1 MGAKQKVKQAKSSQ
15 RENARRAEEL
25 KALFEQ
31 AEPQPKQA
39 EPRREPAAV
48 SQMTSSY
55 ATPTPTLTELTESQ
69 RRIQQAEL
77 TRTMTTSPTVSQSR
91 PREATSLRTVIAHQ
105 PYSPARRL
113 DQPAVVSPKVEKAE
127 SEPNRGLGVILLL
140 AAALLGFIGYWNVQ
154 YSQKHAVVRAK
165 PVASQTG
172 ATAEDRTRV
181 DFYRQQL
188 GHRLN
193 QQRVDVE
200 IQNYTRAPSLS
211 VADRP
216 GAHAPNMM
224 MGLPLA
230 PQTVENSTGVYSS
243 RFRTTPIS
251 PDHPDARIQYGLQ
264 EEEHRDEYTRQVN
277 KDYVEEFV
285 RNAQRE
291 GLKVEIDSNYNVID
305 IKRNGSSL
313 MRNPGSEQGPAR

>member
-1 MGAKQKVKQAKSSQ
+1 MGAKQKVKQVKTSK
-15 RENARRAEEL
+15 REKARRAEEL

-31 AEPQPKQA
+31 AEPQQTTAP
-39 EPRREPAAV
+39 V
-48 SQMTSSY
+48 SEMTSSY

-69 RRIQQAEL
+69 KRVQQIES
-77 TRTMTTSPTVSQSR
+77 TRTMTSPGAVSYAR
-91 PREATSLRTVIAHQ
+91 PRESTSLRTVIAHQ
-105 PYSPARRL
+105 PYSPARRM
-113 DQPAVVSPKVEKAE
+113 DQPSAVSPKVEKAE
-127 SEPNRGLGVILLL
+127 SEPNRGLGVILLC
-140 AAALLGFIGYWNVQ
+140 AAALLGFVGYWNVQ
-154 YSQKHAVVRAK
+154 YSQKQTIVRTK
-165 PVASQTG
+165 PAASEKG
-172 ATAEDRTRV
+172 ASAEDRSRV
-181 DFYRQQL
+181 DFYRQQM

-200 IQNYTRAPSLS
+200 VQNYTRAPSLS
-211 VADRP
+211 TSDQP
-216 GAHAPNMM
+216 GAGGSKMM

-277 KDYVEEFV
+277 RDYVEEFV

-291 GLKVEIDSNYNVID
+291 GLKVEIDSDYNVID
-305 IKRNGSSL
+305 IKRNGSSV